1 MSCWPHRADF
11 WLSKAQKPIF
21 PGTHVITCIKLTFTL
36 LTKLFLVS
44 IGTAE
49 LGAKLNSAEAFAQ
62 CLVSEQ
68 SSTTNP
74 ICSFLTA
81 YTATILGKTRTRLQ
95 SEAHSVTYHGFCIHF
110 SVAAKKP
117 TTGPGKWNL
126 PTTKKY
132 PNSWEGCQE
141 PKEQEWYIYDL
152 KCHQQSCMYLGQD
165 WRCLFS
171 TMQWTVGQMKLNAI
185 HLYTYSFSLNTQ
197 FWAKA
202 ICRKVQQHY
211 SPPARHYL
219 LQSWGPSP
227 VLCPTLK
234 MAALL
239 YSLQSRGQLSC
250 LHLCAV
256 VSGCEPFWERQS
268 SFHPFCYVNLL

>member
-1 MSCWPHRADF
+1 MGSAFISVLQQRNQPQ
-11 WLSKAQKPIF
+11 AQ
-21 PGTHVITCIKLTFTL
+21 
-36 LTKLFLVS
+36 
-44 IGTAE
+44 
-49 LGAKLNSAEAFAQ
+49 
-62 CLVSEQ
+62 VSE
-68 SSTTNP
+68 TCPPLRNIPTVERAVRNP
-74 ICSFLTA
+74 RSKNDI
-81 YTATILGKTRTRLQ
+81 
-95 SEAHSVTYHGFCIHF
+95 
-110 SVAAKKP
+110 
-117 TTGPGKWNL
+117 
-126 PTTKKY
+126 
-132 PNSWEGCQE
+132 
-141 PKEQEWYIYDL
+141 YIYDL